1 MLDYMSGVLVQAN
14 PESIVMEVMGLGI
27 KAFIPPGS
35 AASFGRLGEKI
46 SAYTQMQVLENELRL
61 FAFASAVEQ
70 ELFVL
75 LLTVSGLGSRTAL
88 NVLSTLSVAE
98 FYQSVI
104 TGDEKTLTRVPGI
117 GKKVAQRIIFELAD
131 KVGKIIPSG
140 NTTDMEI
147 THNEPMVDEM
157 MSALMALGY
166 SQREV
171 LPRLNIFQK
180 EGQLTGVIGQDLR
193 LFLKSL
199 DSGKKERI

>member
-1 MLDYMSGVLVQAN
+1 MSGVLVQSA
-14 PESIVMEVMGLGI
+14 PDSIVMEVMGLSI
-27 KAFIPPGS
+27 KAYIPPGC
-35 AASFGRLGEKI
+35 AVSFGLVGEKI

-61 FAFASAVEQ
+61 FAFASQVEQ

-88 NVLSTLSVAE
+88 SVLSTLSVAE

-104 TGDEKTLTRVPGI
+104 TSDEKTLTRVPGI

-131 KVGKIIPSG
+131 KVGRIIPSG
-140 NTTDMEI
+140 NQPEIEI
-147 THNEPMVDEM
+147 TKHEPVVDEM

-171 LPRLNIFQK
+171 LPRLNLMQK
-180 EGQLTGVIGQDLR
+180 QGQLSGIIGQDLK
-193 LFLKSL
+193 LFLRAL
-199 DSGKKERI
+199 DGGKRERI

>member
-1 MLDYMSGVLVQAN
+1 MLDYMSGVLVQAASD
-14 PESIVMEVMGLGI
+14 SIVMEIMGLGI
-27 KAFIPPGS
+27 KAYIPPGS
-35 AASFGRLGEKI
+35 AVSFGQVGEKI

-61 FAFASAVEQ
+61 FAFASQVEQ

-104 TGDEKTLTRVPGI
+104 SSDEKTLTRVPGI

-131 KVGKIIPSG
+131 KVGRVIPAG
-140 NTTDMEI
+140 NTPEI
-147 THNEPMVDEM
+147 EIPRHEPVVDEIV
-157 MSALMALGY
+157 SALMALGY

-171 LPRLNIFQK
+171 LPRLNLMQK
-180 EGQLTGVIGQDLR
+180 EGKLSGVIAQDLK
-193 LFLKSL
+193 LFLSSL
-199 DSGKKERI
+199 DSSKRERI